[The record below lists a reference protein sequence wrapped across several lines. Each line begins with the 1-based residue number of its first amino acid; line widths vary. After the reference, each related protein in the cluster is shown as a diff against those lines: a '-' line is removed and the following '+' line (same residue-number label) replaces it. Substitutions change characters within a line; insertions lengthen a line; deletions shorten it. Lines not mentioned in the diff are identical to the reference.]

1 MCQQITVYEK
11 LKKSLLS
18 QFDFE
23 LILYAADVVSRLE
36 RVEGCLVLDL
46 KEQKI
51 KKIKE
56 KKKKNSTSWH
66 WYSLVHS
73 RSQ

>member
-1 MCQQITVYEK
+1 M
-11 LKKSLLS
+11 KSYRRALLS

-46 KEQKI
+46 
-51 KKIKE
+51 
-56 KKKKNSTSWH
+56 
-66 WYSLVHS
+66 
-73 RSQ
+73 